1 MEGSVFRNALDFFVQ
16 LGIYDVVLPFLL
28 VFTLVFAFLEKSK
41 IYGTEQ
47 IGDKEFSRKNLNAM
61 TAFVIAFL
69 VIASSQLVAVIN
81 KALAH
86 GVLLL
91 VLIFS
96 FMLLAGSFHK
106 QTKDGFF
113 LDPKSPY
120 YSIFMVIVFVGIVLI
135 FLNALG
141 WLDLIYNYLVDN
153 WSSTAVASI
162 VLVIVM
168 VGVMFYVVKE
178 PGKQDKKEGE

>member
-28 VFTLVFAFLEKSK
+28 VFTLVFAFLEKSRV
-41 IYGTEQ
+41 YGTEQ
-47 IGDKEFSRKNLNAM
+47 IGDKEYSRKNLNAM
-61 TAFVIAFL
+61 TAFVLAFL
-69 VIASSQLVAVIN
+69 VVASSQLVAVIN

-91 VLIFS
+91 ILIFA

-106 QTKDGFF
+106 QTKEGFF
-113 LDPKSPY
+113 LEKNSVY
-120 YSIFMVIVFVGIVLI
+120 YKLFMGIMFVGIILI

-141 WLDLIYNYLVDN
+141 WLELMYNYLISN

-178 PGKQDKKEGE
+178 PAKEEKKEGE